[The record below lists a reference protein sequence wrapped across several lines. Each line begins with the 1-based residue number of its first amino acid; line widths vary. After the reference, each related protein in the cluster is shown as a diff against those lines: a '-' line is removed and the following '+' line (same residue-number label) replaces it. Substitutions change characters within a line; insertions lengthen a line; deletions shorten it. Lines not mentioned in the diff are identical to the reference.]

1 MNEALCEPIFKSVAT
16 QWERS
21 FLSGLS
27 TTLDSLHKQVEAS
40 LASFHPQLLTSL
52 RTAGVPESSCSA
64 LGSAASAEALL
75 TSLRTV
81 VSDIKEMA
89 QKQQRELSRSMEPAV
104 QTAMTPGYTEATAEA
119 GTGSH
124 RRRVDKLERFVAR
137 EAPKMFQAATDGVV
151 SKMSELADSI
161 GGTLRKDVVQAAHKS
176 LRTAYCPL
184 WDELQ
189 DRNVQARRALVPG
202 VQDVLLETRNAVRRL
217 VDGSGGDGGNG
228 GAALG
233 AGGGGHGHGSA
244 AGGGGGGGHNDDDDD
259 ELVDVTEAERQAK
272 RQRQQANAIELDDEP
287 LRDDDL
293 LENAPPQAGA
303 GAHAAA
309 GTAVKP
315 EVKAER
321 Q

>member
-1 MNEALCEPIFKSVAT
+1 MNEALCEPILKSVAT

-27 TTLDSLHKQVEAS
+27 TTLDSLHRQVEAS
-40 LASFHPQLLTSL
+40 LASFHPQLLASL
-52 RTAGVPESSCSA
+52 RSGGVPESSCSA
-64 LGSAASAEALL
+64 LGNTASADGLL
-75 TSLRTV
+75 TSMRTV

-104 QTAMTPGYTEATAEA
+104 QTAMTPGYMEATAEA

-124 RRRVDKLERFVAR
+124 RRRVDKLERFVAK

-161 GGTLRKDVVQAAHKS
+161 GSTLRKDVVQAAHES

-217 VDGSGGDGGNG
+217 VDGGNG
-228 GAALG
+228 GAAHG
-233 AGGGGHGHGSA
+233 ACDGGQMNGSTADGSGGGGH
-244 AGGGGGGGHNDDDDD
+244 DDDDD
-259 ELVDVTEAERQAK
+259 DDGLVDVTEAERQAK

-287 LRDDDL
+287 LRDDEL

-309 GTAVKP
+309 GTTVKP
-315 EVKAER
+315 EIKAER